1 MLKIDK
7 KDPLYLQVY
16 EQLKQHILSQGWKP
30 GEKLIESK
38 IAAELKLSRS
48 PVREALRILEHEGLL
63 TKKEQNLYIYQP
75 SVEDIIELYQLRF
88 SLEALSCY
96 LAAEAATEEELAHLK
111 EIIWMTELALEK
123 EDKQEIYEWNTQF
136 HETIIR
142 ASKNKHLITV
152 MDSLQA
158 KVLYCRN
165 MLVQFDYMRV
175 DSFIQEHVTIYES
188 IRNHK
193 KEEAKRLMEAHIQ
206 MDLDRI
212 LALFPNQTVT
222 GGLKS

>member
-1 MLKIDK
+1 MLKIDR

-16 EQLKQHILSQGWKP
+16 EQLKQHILSQNWKP
-30 GEKLIESK
+30 GEKVIESK

-63 TKKEQNLYIYQP
+63 TKKDQNLYIYHP
-75 SVEDIIELYQLRF
+75 SVEDIIELYQLRY

-96 LAAEAATEEELAHLK
+96 LAAEAANEEELAYLK
-111 EIIWMTELALEK
+111 EIILMTESALEK
-123 EDKQEIYEWNTQF
+123 GNKQEIYEWNTLF
-136 HETIIR
+136 HETIIG

-165 MLVQFDYMRV
+165 VLVQFDYMRV
-175 DSFIQEHVTIYES
+175 DSFIQEHIAIYES
-188 IRNHK
+188 IR
-193 KEEAKRLMEAHIQ
+193 EQKR
-206 MDLDRI
+206 RR
-212 LALFPNQTVT
+212 PNV
-222 GGLKS
+222 